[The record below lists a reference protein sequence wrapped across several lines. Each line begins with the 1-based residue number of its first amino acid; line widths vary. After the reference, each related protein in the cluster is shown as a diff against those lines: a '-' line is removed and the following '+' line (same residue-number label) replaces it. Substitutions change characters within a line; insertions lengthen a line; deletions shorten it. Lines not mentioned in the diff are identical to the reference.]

1 LVALVYGFSSFCFVS
16 IFLWYEVI
24 LLFVDL
30 VSVKLARLSV
40 GGAKQARIGIEDVLS
55 SVEGGKH
62 DYDWY
67 ECFIYNYFIQWTNEL
82 IEICSFID

>member
-1 LVALVYGFSSFCFVS
+1 
-16 IFLWYEVI
+16 VI

-30 VSVKLARLSV
+30 FSVKLARLSV

-67 ECFIYNYFIQWTNEL
+67 ECFIYNYFIQ
-82 IEICSFID
+82 

>member
-1 LVALVYGFSSFCFVS
+1 M
-16 IFLWYEVI
+16 I

-40 GGAKQARIGIEDVLS
+40 GGAKQARNGIEDVLS
-55 SVEGGKH
+55 YVDGGKH

-67 ECFIYNYFIQWTNEL
+67 ECFIYI
-82 IEICSFID
+82 